1 WEKPSWGSVTE
12 GWCEKR
18 EGWCERRS
26 ARIARAGIGNANENQ
41 QRETGRACTVSPA
54 RSAVCEEKSTT
65 VDVGDC
71 EHADSDQRQFMADL
85 VYSGF
90 RHAVD
95 CSRG

>member
-1 WEKPSWGSVTE
+1 MGETFLGICHRGVVH
-12 GWCEKR
+12 KR
-18 EGWCERRS
+18 GRGFERRN
-26 ARIARAGIGNANENQ
+26 AGITRAGIRNANENQ
-41 QRETGRACTVSPA
+41 QRETDRTGAVSPA
-54 RSAVCEEKSTT
+54 RIAVCEEKSTT

-90 RHAVD
+90 GHAVD

>member
-1 WEKPSWGSVTE
+1 MGETFLEICHRGVVRKTWEVV
-12 GWCEKR
+12 R
-18 EGWCERRS
+18 EEERRDRPS
-26 ARIARAGIGNANENQ
+26 GIRNANENQ
-41 QRETGRACTVSPA
+41 QRETGRACTVSLA
-54 RSAVCEEKSTT
+54 RISVCEEKSTT

>member
-1 WEKPSWGSVTE
+1 
-12 GWCEKR
+12 
-18 EGWCERRS
+18 
-26 ARIARAGIGNANENQ
+26 
-41 QRETGRACTVSPA
+41 VSPA

>member
-1 WEKPSWGSVTE
+1 MGETFLGTYTE
-12 GWCEKR
+12 GWCIKLVEMR
-18 EGWCERRS
+18 NERTQRS
-26 ARIARAGIGNANENQ
+26 PERGIRGANDHR
-41 QRETGRACTVSPA
+41 QREAGRACVVPPGRTS
-54 RSAVCEEKSTT
+54 VCGEKSTT